1 LDNLSEQENLMQT
14 KFTRYALFIVVAG
27 LILAGAFSSGMIV
40 GWAMPDQNLFEMV
53 TPNKIPVLQSPT
65 SEPGE
70 LEEPKDR
77 EELFAPFWEAW
88 DLLQENYVD
97 QPLDEEA
104 LMRGAIEGM
113 MSSLG
118 DPHTTYMNP
127 EQFRRASAPLE
138 GEYEGIGAYVDIT
151 GEYLKIISPMPD
163 SPADKAGLKPNDII
177 VAVNGEDMTGEDGN
191 LVLKRILGPA
201 GTEVTL
207 TIQREGETETFDVT
221 ITRAKIIMPS
231 AEGEMLEDGIAY
243 VRIYTYGDKTMTE
256 LRAALKEL
264 MAQKPSGLVVDLRN
278 NGGGYLHTAI
288 DVTSQFVKGDQI
300 VMYEEFGDGS
310 REEFKS
316 KSGGMATN
324 IPIVVLVNGGS
335 ASAAEITAGA
345 LQDLGRAELV
355 GTTTFGKGSVQ
366 RWSPLSNEEGAVR
379 ITIARWYTP
388 DDRQIHEI
396 GIEPDYVVELTEED
410 VEAELDPQ
418 LDKAVELLKNK

>member
-1 LDNLSEQENLMQT
+1 
-14 KFTRYALFIVVAG
+14 
-27 LILAGAFSSGMIV
+27 
-40 GWAMPDQNLFEMV
+40 
-53 TPNKIPVLQSPT
+53 
-65 SEPGE
+65 
-70 LEEPKDR
+70 
-77 EELFAPFWEAW
+77 
-88 DLLQENYVD
+88 
-97 QPLDEEA
+97 
-104 LMRGAIEGM
+104 
-113 MSSLG
+113 
-118 DPHTTYMNP
+118 
-127 EQFRRASAPLE
+127 
-138 GEYEGIGAYVDIT
+138 
-151 GEYLKIISPMPD
+151 MPD
-163 SPADKAGLKPNDII
+163 SPAEKAGLKPNDTI
-177 VAVNGEDMTGEDGN
+177 VAVNGEDMTGQDGN

-256 LRAALKEL
+256 LREALKEL
-264 MAQKPSGLVVDLRN
+264 MAQKPSGLIVDLRN

-316 KSGGMATN
+316 KSGGLATS
-324 IPIVVLVNGGS
+324 IPMVVLVNGGS

-388 DDRQIHEI
+388 NDRQIHEI
-396 GIEPDYVVELTEED
+396 GIEPDHVVELTEED

-418 LDKAVELLKNK
+418 LDKAVELLKKK

>member
-1 LDNLSEQENLMQT
+1 MQT

-53 TPNKIPVLQSPT
+53 SPNEMPVLQSPT
-65 SEPGE
+65 GEPGE

-97 QPLDEEA
+97 QPLDEEV

-163 SPADKAGLKPNDII
+163 SPAEKAGLKPNDTI
-177 VAVNGEDMTGEDGN
+177 VGVNGEDMTGEDGN

-264 MAQKPSGLVVDLRN
+264 MAQKPSGLIVDLRN

-316 KSGGMATN
+316 KNGGLATS
-324 IPIVVLVNGGS
+324 IPMVVLVNGGS

-396 GIEPDYVVELTEED
+396 GIEPDHVVELTEED

>member
-1 LDNLSEQENLMQT
+1 MQT

-53 TPNKIPVLQSPT
+53 TPNEVPVLQSPT
-65 SEPGE
+65 GEPKE

-97 QPLDEEA
+97 QPLDEEV

-118 DPHTTYMNP
+118 DPHTTYMSP
-127 EQFRRASAPLE
+127 EQFERASAPLE

-163 SPADKAGLKPNDII
+163 SPAEKAGLKPNDTI
-177 VAVNGEDMTGEDGN
+177 VAVNGEDMTGQDGN

-264 MAQKPSGLVVDLRN
+264 MAQKPSGLIVDLRN

-288 DVTSQFVKGDQI
+288 DVTSQFVKSDQI

-316 KSGGMATN
+316 KSGGLATS
-324 IPIVVLVNGGS
+324 IPMVVLVNGGS

-388 DDRQIHEI
+388 NDRQIHEI
-396 GIEPDYVVELTEED
+396 GIEPDHVIELTEED

-418 LDKAVELLKNK
+418 LDKAVELLQEK

>member
-1 LDNLSEQENLMQT
+1 MQT
-14 KFTRYALFIVVAG
+14 KITRYALFIVVAG

-53 TPNKIPVLQSPT
+53 TPNEVPVLQSPT
-65 SEPGE
+65 GEPKE

-97 QPLDEEA
+97 QPLDEEV

-118 DPHTTYMNP
+118 DPHTTYMSP
-127 EQFRRASAPLE
+127 EQFERASAPLE

-163 SPADKAGLKPNDII
+163 SPAEKAGLKPNDTI
-177 VAVNGEDMTGEDGN
+177 VAVNGEDMTGQDGN

-256 LRAALKEL
+256 LRNALKDL
-264 MAQKPSGLVVDLRN
+264 MAQKPSGLIVDLRN

-316 KSGGMATN
+316 KSGGLATN

-396 GIEPDYVVELTEED
+396 GIEPDHVVELTEED

-418 LDKAVELLKNK
+418 LDKAVELLKKK

>member
-1 LDNLSEQENLMQT
+1 MQT

-53 TPNKIPVLQSPT
+53 TPNEVPVLQSPT
-65 SEPGE
+65 GEPKE

-97 QPLDEEA
+97 QPLDEEV

-118 DPHTTYMNP
+118 DPHTTYMSP
-127 EQFRRASAPLE
+127 EQFERASAPLE

-163 SPADKAGLKPNDII
+163 SPAEKAGLKPNDTI
-177 VAVNGEDMTGEDGN
+177 VAVNGEDMTGQDGN

-256 LRAALKEL
+256 LRNALKEL
-264 MAQKPSGLVVDLRN
+264 MAQKPSGLIVDLRN

-288 DVTSQFVKGDQI
+288 DVTSQFVKSDQI

-316 KSGGMATN
+316 KSGGLATS
-324 IPIVVLVNGGS
+324 IPMVVLVNGGS

-388 DDRQIHEI
+388 NDRQIHEI
-396 GIEPDYVVELTEED
+396 GIEPDHVIELTEED

-418 LDKAVELLKNK
+418 LDKAVELLKKK

>member
-1 LDNLSEQENLMQT
+1 MQT

-53 TPNKIPVLQSPT
+53 TPNEIPVLQSPT
-65 SEPGE
+65 GEPGE
-70 LEEPKDR
+70 PEEPKDR

-163 SPADKAGLKPNDII
+163 SPAEKAGLKPNDTI

-264 MAQKPSGLVVDLRN
+264 MAQKPSGLIVDLRN

-316 KSGGMATN
+316 KSGGLAIN

-396 GIEPDYVVELTEED
+396 GIEPDHVVELTEED

>member
-1 LDNLSEQENLMQT
+1 
-14 KFTRYALFIVVAG
+14 
-27 LILAGAFSSGMIV
+27 
-40 GWAMPDQNLFEMV
+40 
-53 TPNKIPVLQSPT
+53 
-65 SEPGE
+65 
-70 LEEPKDR
+70 
-77 EELFAPFWEAW
+77 
-88 DLLQENYVD
+88 
-97 QPLDEEA
+97 
-104 LMRGAIEGM
+104 MRGAIEGM

-163 SPADKAGLKPNDII
+163 SPAEKAGLKPNDTI

-264 MAQKPSGLVVDLRN
+264 MAQKPSGLIVDLRN

-316 KSGGMATN
+316 KSGGLATN

-396 GIEPDYVVELTEED
+396 GIEPDHVVELTEED

>member
-70 LEEPKDR
+70 PEEPKDR